1 MHSFIHS
8 FIVGSKK
15 ATVSKTDKNTC
26 LPRAYILVR
35 TDNKINS
42 ILGSESAM
50 EKNKA
55 RKQIQQG
62 VKLELVTAFL
72 KGLRIRDN

>member
-1 MHSFIHS
+1 
-8 FIVGSKK
+8 
-15 ATVSKTDKNTC
+15 
-26 LPRAYILVR
+26 
-35 TDNKINS
+35 
-42 ILGSESAM
+42 M